1 MMYEEFCRMLGNGQT
16 VSIEDYKKIEFVYT
30 NCDLFPNFGGKQK
43 IVELYQFGGME
54 LIEKL
59 IPAAKVDQQIEVL
72 QYTCKYKSE
81 VLSKMLNICEQFDEI
96 PYEIEDYKSISEKL
110 WKGHG
115 ELLDELTEIMEEL
128 DGYMQSYEID

>member
-1 MMYEEFCRMLGNGQT
+1 MYEEFCRMLGNGQT
-16 VSIEDYKKIEFVYT
+16 ISMDDYKKIEFVYT
-30 NCDLFPNFGGKQK
+30 NCDLIPNFGGKQK

-72 QYTCKYKSE
+72 QYTCNYKSE

-96 PYEIEDYKSISEKL
+96 AYEIDDYKSISQKL

-115 ELLDELTEIMEEL
+115 ELLEELAELMEEL
-128 DGYMQSYEID
+128 DSYRQSYEID

>member
-16 VSIEDYKKIEFVYT
+16 VSMEDYKKIEFVYT
-30 NCDLFPNFGGKQK
+30 NCNLFPNIGGKQK

-72 QYTCKYKSE
+72 QFTCRYKSE
-81 VLSKMLNICEQFDEI
+81 VLSKMLKICEQFDEI
-96 PYEIEDYKSISEKL
+96 PYEIDDHKSISEKL

-115 ELLDELTEIMEEL
+115 ELLDELTDIMEEL
-128 DGYMQSYEID
+128 DGYMQNYEID